1 MKQSMSRSSRYTLKD
16 RLEQIEESIDL
27 VIERCENI
35 HTANEFLLSPDN
47 VMKFDSCVM
56 RLQAIGEQIGKILK
70 EDNCPFDNF
79 PDIPWLAAYDMRNF
93 ISHEYA
99 SIDETIVFDV
109 IKEDLPRMK
118 VAVKK
123 ILLNF

>member
-16 RLEQIEESIDL
+16 RLEQIAESIDL
-27 VIERCENI
+27 VIDRCENV

-56 RLQAIGEQIGKILK
+56 RLQAIGEQVGKILK
-70 EDNCPFDNF
+70 EDNCPFNDF
-79 PDIPWLAAYDMRNF
+79 PDIPWVAAYDMRNF

-99 SIDETIVFDV
+99 SVDETIVFDV

>member
-1 MKQSMSRSSRYTLKD
+1 MV
-16 RLEQIEESIDL
+16 ID
-27 VIERCENI
+27 RCENV

-56 RLQAIGEQIGKILK
+56 RLQAIGEQVGKILK
-70 EDNCPFDNF
+70 EDNCPFNDF
-79 PDIPWLAAYDMRNF
+79 PDIPWVAAYDMRNF

-99 SIDETIVFDV
+99 SVDETIVFDV

>member
-1 MKQSMSRSSRYTLKD
+1 MSKSSRYTLKD

-35 HTANEFLLSPDN
+35 HTANEFLLSSDN

-118 VAVKK
+118 EAVEKM
-123 ILLNF
+123 LLEY